1 VRYNDA
7 RPRTRL
13 LSVVA
18 LIVTFSV
25 VAIAAEWGLP
35 WSDTP
40 TAHPPHAL
48 AAAPGSEFAVFA
60 DHEHIRDGST
70 PTAPDTFTA
79 AVLPR
84 LTPVLV
90 ALALIAA
97 VVVLAGSC
105 GRAILAAG
113 RGPPRALATVL
124 TGQQILARFCISRR

>member
-1 VRYNDA
+1 
-7 RPRTRL
+7 
-13 LSVVA
+13 
-18 LIVTFSV
+18 
-25 VAIAAEWGLP
+25 
-35 WSDTP
+35 
-40 TAHPPHAL
+40 
-48 AAAPGSEFAVFA
+48 
-60 DHEHIRDGST
+60 
-70 PTAPDTFTA
+70 
-79 AVLPR
+79 VLPR